1 MIWFNYN
8 YITFSE
14 VIKNMKLLLNYWFIE
29 IIILII
35 GILFIISTIFYILP
49 IIKVYLNYK
58 KSTLEKAK
66 KKELIRKI
74 ALQKDIDDKI
84 AKELNIQ

>member
-58 KSTLEKAK
+58 NTTKDKAK